1 MRCNYWLQKKALK
14 EQKKHSRKLRRSH
27 KKHDLGKVTH
37 HIKKGYVTKFNCL
50 VIVIQLTSL
59 TFDNCLFEAISYLTV
74 DDFNMYYNYLHTVV
88 MHENVNVN
96 PLDEINYI
104 T

>member
-27 KKHDLGKVTH
+27 KKHDLGQVTH
-37 HIKKGYVTKFNCL
+37 SIYQCYVSKFNCL

-59 TFDNCLFEAISYLTV
+59 TFDNCLLEAISYLTV
-74 DDFNMYYNYLHTVV
+74 DDLNMYYNYLHTVV
-88 MHENVNVN
+88 EYQSVNVD
-96 PLDEINYI
+96 PLDETNYI